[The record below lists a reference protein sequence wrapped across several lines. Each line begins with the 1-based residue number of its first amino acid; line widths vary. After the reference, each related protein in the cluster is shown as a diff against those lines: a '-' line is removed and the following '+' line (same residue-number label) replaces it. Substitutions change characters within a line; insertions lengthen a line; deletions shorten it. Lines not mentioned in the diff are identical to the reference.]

1 MRNVYAILVIFR
13 GVPAFR
19 PLYLE
24 NYGSDLHEIY
34 NSYSQFNMLCHNTF
48 RVAPFS
54 VVFEKK
60 ILKFKLSQKCTFVTP
75 V

>member
-1 MRNVYAILVIFR
+1 MQILVIFR

-34 NSYSQFNMLCHNTF
+34 NSQTQFDKLSHNTF

-54 VVFEKK
+54 VV
-60 ILKFKLSQKCTFVTP
+60 LKRRFLNVNFRKNALS
-75 V
+75 